1 MEPINPNRTR
11 IISLSAYSVMFAL
24 GMALTTWHEL
34 SMAQGRAPLEI
45 VVAIIINAQAVAVAA
60 AGFAALVETGGYV
73 VLLAAHIIQKEQEKA
88 LAKGVKQGL
97 EQGIE
102 QGLEQGIEQGIDKAY
117 KDADEQLAA
126 YFKRMDAARAAG
138 EDFDEPRPRFRRN
151 GQ

>member
-11 IISLSAYSVMFAL
+11 IISLSAYSAMFAL

-88 LAKGVKQGL
+88 LTKGRG
-97 EQGIE
+97 EGRDE
-102 QGLEQGIEQGIDKAY
+102 AY
-117 KDADEQLAA
+117 KDAAEQNAA
-126 YFKRMDAARAAG
+126 YYQRMRAALDAG
-138 EDFDEPRPRFRRN
+138 EPFDEPPPMFHRN